1 MPKRKTSCQINVDA
15 SKRYR
20 PTLSQEEKAAN
31 HRRSQAAHYARN
43 PDIRERRR
51 IQVAERRAAKK
62 MERRRWDPPKGKNV
76 AENTEDEDFDADEPG
91 ARISRK
97 QTDCSLIS
105 DDQDLGEESAAVDLR
120 AAHSESSLLTWDLN
134 ADVLDPTSEVEA
146 SRGTHASPTSDEWVA
161 TQALATLAAL
171 AEPGADVS
179 RCTSQDSILERAMLL
194 GSSDGNSTSAIDLH
208 QTIPPAAAIYPA
220 LAAQTYAACHAPT
233 GVTMAAAGNG
243 PDVRSPPI
251 SEGVGPLSRVQAAQ
265 ARVAALNSGN
275 LTRPTSADAAQWG
288 RRSVPGGICLSDET
302 IGAIQKW
309 RMCVWRGK

>member
-1 MPKRKTSCQINVDA
+1 M
-15 SKRYR
+15 YR
-20 PTLSQEEKAAN
+20 LSQEEKAAN

-62 MERRRWDPPKGKNV
+62 MERQRWDPPKGKNV
-76 AENTEDEDFDADEPG
+76 AENTEDEDFDADDPG

-179 RCTSQDSILERAMLL
+179 RLI
-194 GSSDGNSTSAIDLH
+194 GW
-208 QTIPPAAAIYPA
+208 TIPPAAAIYPA

-309 RMCVWRGK
+309 CMCVWRGK